1 MNRDYIDGIKEGVD
15 YFTGIEVEKSPA
27 FDKQT
32 LFVVGIKPFRD
43 IIKLA
48 SRNNCDH
55 VYLGANHSFHISG
68 QWGTQEETEGWEE
81 MITELLKA
89 GFWVTLDYD
98 VRHHEYVL
106 ETSWNEHE
114 QFISMISVKLP
125 YIGQLNY
132 NACIKID
139 DSDFKASNPGTWV
152 YYASELKDRKKF
164 TSWEDYGKDQPIV
177 LDSEH

>member
-55 VYLGANHSFHISG
+55 VYLGANHSFH
-68 QWGTQEETEGWEE
+68 
-81 MITELLKA
+81 
-89 GFWVTLDYD
+89 
-98 VRHHEYVL
+98 
-106 ETSWNEHE
+106 
-114 QFISMISVKLP
+114 
-125 YIGQLNY
+125 
-132 NACIKID
+132 C
-139 DSDFKASNPGTWV
+139 
-152 YYASELKDRKKF
+152 
-164 TSWEDYGKDQPIV
+164 
-177 LDSEH
+177 